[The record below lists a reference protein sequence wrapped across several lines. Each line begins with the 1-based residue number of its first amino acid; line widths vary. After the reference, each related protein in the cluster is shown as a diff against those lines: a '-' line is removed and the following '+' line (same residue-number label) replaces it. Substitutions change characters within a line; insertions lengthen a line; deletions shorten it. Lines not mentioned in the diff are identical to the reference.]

1 MQANKMR
8 TIRHYLGL
16 TQADFASRLG
26 VSPATICL
34 VEQGKRGMSGHLAA
48 RLARVEMALSDDF
61 YLFYEKFNQN
71 TPS

>member
-16 TQADFASRLG
+16 TQEDFAKRLS

-48 RLARVEMALSDDF
+48 RLARIEMEFSDDF
-61 YLFYEKFNQN
+61 YLFSDKFNQN
-71 TPS
+71 IPS